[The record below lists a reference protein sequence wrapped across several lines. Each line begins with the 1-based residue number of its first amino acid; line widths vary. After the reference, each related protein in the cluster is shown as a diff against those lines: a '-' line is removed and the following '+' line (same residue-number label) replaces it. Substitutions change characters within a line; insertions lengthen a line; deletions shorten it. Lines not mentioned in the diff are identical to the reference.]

1 MVLFPLRMVSAR
13 KAPPNCVVGGPCE
26 LCAGL
31 ELSHESCRATK
42 RRQEYICRGGL
53 PDDDVEDETGA
64 RGDSVSTTKKA
75 KNNDEDDD
83 SSSSSS
89 SSNNRA
95 RRSALEQHLDQ
106 HHAREGAENQ
116 GGAAGREDEEE
127 SAAVDLPSCERTADD
142 DVRAVVVRGGGVG
155 GCVVL
160 RTAKPLPILLTLIGL
175 HMHLRVL

>member
-89 SSNNRA
+89 SSSSSNNRA

-106 HHAREGAENQ
+106 HHARLKGRRIKAEPLDE
-116 GGAAGREDEEE
+116 EDEEE
-127 SAAVDLPSCERTADD
+127 SAAVVIYRSCERTADD
-142 DVRAVVVRGGGVG
+142 DVRAVIWFEVGEWVG
-155 GCVVL
+155 GCVGAADCETTT
-160 RTAKPLPILLTLIGL
+160 RSY
-175 HMHLRVL
+175 